1 MTKRFCTL
9 AVAGWLAAFAW
20 RVGADEGV
28 ASADPAALF
37 KQLDANGDGQISDDE
52 APAAR
57 RQLFKRLLRR
67 ADANG
72 DGKLSEAEFATGM
85 KEDRPDLPAEPP
97 AGGGQPYAQFLQA
110 DSGEVFKRLDV
121 NGDGKIEQSE
131 LPEPARARL
140 GPFFENFDVNRDKAL
155 TREEFDKGHATLR
168 AQAGVGVAGQAGPGP
183 VAAGLLRALDQ
194 DGDGQLSKD
203 EIAAASA
210 SLLALDKDGDG
221 ALNRRELMAGPP
233 SAPPPAAEAGAK
245 KKAKAKAAAAKLP
258 DPERLMARLNKMD
271 ANGDGKWSES
281 ELPPFLKKQFSK
293 IDTNGDGQVDAD
305 EIKQALEVMRRRAEK
320 RAAKA
325 GKSN

>member
-1 MTKRFCTL
+1 MTRRFCTL
-9 AVAGWLAAFAW
+9 AVAGWLAAFAG

-37 KQLDANGDGQISDDE
+37 KQLDANGDGQLSDDE

-57 RQLFKRLLRR
+57 RKLIKRLLRR

-72 DGKLSEAEFATGM
+72 DGKLSEAEFTAGM

-97 AGGGQPYAQFLQA
+97 AGSGQPYAQFLQA
-110 DSGEVFKRLDV
+110 DSGEVFKRLDA
-121 NGDGKIEQSE
+121 NGDGKIELSE

-140 GPFFENFDVNRDKAL
+140 GPFFENFDVDRDKTL
-155 TREEFDKGHATLR
+155 TREEFDKGHAMLR
-168 AQAGVGVAGQAGPGP
+168 AQAGVGQVAGPGP
-183 VAAGLLRALDQ
+183 VATGLLRALDQ
-194 DGDGQLSKD
+194 DGDGKLSKE
-203 EIAAASA
+203 EITAASA
-210 SLLALDKDGDG
+210 SLLALDTDGDG
-221 ALNRRELMAGPP
+221 ALNRRELMGGPASTP
-233 SAPPPAAEAGAK
+233 PPPAAEAGAK
-245 KKAKAKAAAAKLP
+245 KKAKTKAAAKLP
-258 DPERLMARLNKMD
+258 NPERLMARLNKMD

-325 GKSN
+325 GKS

>member
-1 MTKRFCTL
+1 MTRRFCTL

-28 ASADPAALF
+28 ASADPAAIF
-37 KQLDANGDGQISDDE
+37 KQLDANGDGQLTDDE

-57 RQLFKRLLRR
+57 RKLIKRLLRR

-72 DGKLSEAEFATGM
+72 DGKLSEAEFTAGM

-97 AGGGQPYAQFLQA
+97 AGSGQPYAQFLQA
-110 DSGEVFKRLDV
+110 DSGEVFKRLDA
-121 NGDGKIEQSE
+121 NGDGKIEQNE

-140 GPFFENFDVNRDKAL
+140 GPFFENFDVNRDKTL
-155 TREEFDKGHATLR
+155 TREEFDKGHAMLR
-168 AQAGVGVAGQAGPGP
+168 AQAGAGQAGPGP
-183 VAAGLLRALDQ
+183 VAAGLLRALDH
-194 DGDGQLSKD
+194 DGDGQLSKE

-221 ALNRRELMAGPP
+221 ALNRVELMAGPA
-233 SAPPPAAEAGAK
+233 STPPPAAEAGAK

-293 IDTNGDGQVDAD
+293 IDANGDGQVDAD

-325 GKSN
+325 GKS